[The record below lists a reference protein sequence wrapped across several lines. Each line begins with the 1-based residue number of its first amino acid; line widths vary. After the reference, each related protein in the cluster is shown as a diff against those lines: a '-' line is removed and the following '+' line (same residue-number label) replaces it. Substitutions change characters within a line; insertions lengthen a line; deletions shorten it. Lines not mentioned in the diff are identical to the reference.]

1 MKSLTLMPSDNR
13 RSNGNVIPKF
23 FEDYP
28 TEIIE
33 EKLWSFC
40 GARMFMASP
49 DENTT
54 AELHFYEDLVQVLQN
69 VKQWNGQ
76 FETIS
81 LPSFKEYASSSMAG
95 IVNLITQAI
104 PVGMIY
110 NLSKSKEKI
119 DLIIVLE
126 KSCTKAYS
134 EFENMIDLVMLG
146 HEYGTCTV
154 HNYGLLNA
162 QLSNGHLFYTSA
174 CVAEN
179 LIYRKN
185 TEEAFRA
192 PSEET
197 IALMQEKSAILFNT
211 SLQKAVSFYDGAQY
225 YLDSNSLEMAMFML
239 HQACE
244 LTYRCLLN
252 VLKGKDLKCHSP
264 AVLRKHVKRF
274 APEVIGVFSEFEE
287 EELYYLQLLEDAY
300 TKSRYELNYMVEK
313 ESLNFLN
320 EKVGLLQEKTMMIG
334 LRF

>member
-1 MKSLTLMPSDNR
+1 MENLTIPSPDGL
-13 RSNGNVIPKF
+13 SHHVIPKF

-33 EKLWSFC
+33 QKLWNFC
-40 GARMFMASP
+40 GARLFMAPP

-54 AELHFYEDLVQVLQN
+54 AALHFYEDLVHVLHH

-76 FETIS
+76 LEAI
-81 LPSFKEYASSSMAG
+81 PPAVANYALGPMAG

-110 NLSKSKEKI
+110 NLSKSEEKI

-126 KSCTKAYS
+126 RSCTKAYS
-134 EFENMIDLVMLG
+134 DFENVIDLVMLG
-146 HEYGTCTV
+146 HEYGTCTI

-162 QLSNGHLFYTSA
+162 QVNNGHLFYSLA
-174 CVAEN
+174 CVEEN
-179 LIYRKN
+179 LVYRKN
-185 TEEAFRA
+185 TEEAFRT
-192 PSEET
+192 PNEET
-197 IALMQEKSAILFNT
+197 IAVMQEKSAILFNT
-211 SLQKAVSFYDGAQY
+211 GLQKAISFYDGAQY
-225 YLDSNSLEMAMFML
+225 YLDGNNLEMAMFML

-252 VLKGKDLKCHSP
+252 VLRGKDLKCHSP
-264 AVLRKHVKRF
+264 GVLRKHLKRF

-287 EELYYLQLLEDAY
+287 EELYYLQLLEDGY
-300 TKSRYELNYMVEK
+300 IKSRYELSYTVEK
-313 ESLNFLN
+313 ESLIFLN
-320 EKVGLLQEKTMMIG
+320 EKVGLLQDKARMIG